1 MNNLEGRAL
10 SRPKRIKKFGT
21 TQRLSLQV
29 AAVAALALTVTSC
42 GTIHQFIGPSP
53 DWQARNGQLLYHG
66 KKTTLIGEVLVRFS
80 KKGDFELTFTKGPG
94 VTLVEIRQDATNFNI
109 RGPLVGV
116 GWSGSTA
123 HAPAH
128 LRGWL
133 ELREKLMA
141 LGDKTSLTHSYRGE
155 KFTFRF

>member
-1 MNNLEGRAL
+1 MR
-10 SRPKRIKKFGT
+10 SRSFRSIV
-21 TQRLSLQV
+21 LL
-29 AAVAALALTVTSC
+29 AAFALALASC
-42 GTIHQFIGPSP
+42 ETMRHQFAGPAL

-66 KKTTLIGEVLVRFS
+66 KRTTLIGEVLVRFS
-80 KKGDFELTFTKGPG
+80 RAGDFELTFTKGPG
-94 VTLVEIRQDATNFNI
+94 VTLVEIRQDATNFNV

-141 LGDKTSLTHSYRGE
+141 LGDKTSL
-155 KFTFRF
+155 